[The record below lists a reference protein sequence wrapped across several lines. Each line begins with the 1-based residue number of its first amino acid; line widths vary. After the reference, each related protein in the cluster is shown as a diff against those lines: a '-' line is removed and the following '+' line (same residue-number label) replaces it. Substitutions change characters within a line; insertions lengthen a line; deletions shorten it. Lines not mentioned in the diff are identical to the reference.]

1 MSWVYVPGS
10 VDSSLGFEL
19 LSGDPFA
26 PSVSSNG
33 TLEPQ
38 PLSWPGWRRRPWLGL
53 LYGTTCAPSTAARG
67 AAEWISSLPA
77 TPVSRSPRPESDSE
91 RTTLDTSGRTSDGSS
106 TRPAP
111 LSPSSRT
118 SEDTSGWASIE
129 SSWTSPISGSMRSG
143 RFSERATSERRTV
156 ATGSGSSLGGATWD
170 RNEYPTPT
178 AASYGTSQNEGQVAH
193 KRPTNGTPSLETWA
207 RSGGAPTGGNWPTP
221 RAMTGGPESAERK
234 KELGRT
240 KSGGGD
246 LQSAAISWP
255 TPTAG
260 DSKASGSRNA
270 QGSKANQGVSLTDA
284 IRTGDSSGRQDR
296 STPTPGDESTPTLNP
311 RFVEWLMGVPRG
323 WTTAI
328 VSGCSE
334 TELSR
339 WLRLM
344 RSELSRV
351 EQGSCSVSE

>member
-1 MSWVYVPGS
+1 VSWVYVPGS

-19 LSGDPFA
+19 LSGDPFE

-38 PLSWPGWRRRPWLGL
+38 PLSWHGWRRRPWLRL
-53 LYGTTCAPSTAARG
+53 LYGTTCAPSTADRG
-67 AAEWISSLPA
+67 AAEWISSQPVIPA
-77 TPVSRSPRPESDSE
+77 SRSPRPGSDSE
-91 RTTLDTSGRTSDGSS
+91 RTTLDTSGRRSGGSS
-106 TRPAP
+106 RRPRLP
-111 LSPSSRT
+111 SPSSRT
-118 SEDTSGWASIE
+118 SEDTSDWASIE

-143 RFSERATSERRTV
+143 RFSERATSEHRT
-156 ATGSGSSLGGATWD
+156 AEIGSGSSHGGATWD

-178 AASYGTSQNEGQVAH
+178 AASYGTSQNEGQVPH

-207 RSGGAPTGGNWPTP
+207 RSGAAPTGGSWPTP

-240 KSGGGD
+240 NSGGGD
-246 LQSAAISWP
+246 LQAAAILWP

-270 QGSKANQGVSLTDA
+270 EGSSANQGVSLTDA
-284 IRTGDSSGRQDR
+284 IRTGDSSGRRDR
-296 STPTPGDESTPTLNP
+296 STERPGDESTPTLNP
-311 RFVEWLMGVPRG
+311 LFVEWLMGVPRG
-323 WTTAI
+323 WTTAT
-328 VSGCSE
+328 VSGCSA

-339 WLRLM
+339 WRRLM
-344 RSELSRV
+344 RSELSRA
-351 EQGSCSVSE
+351 EQGSPSLP